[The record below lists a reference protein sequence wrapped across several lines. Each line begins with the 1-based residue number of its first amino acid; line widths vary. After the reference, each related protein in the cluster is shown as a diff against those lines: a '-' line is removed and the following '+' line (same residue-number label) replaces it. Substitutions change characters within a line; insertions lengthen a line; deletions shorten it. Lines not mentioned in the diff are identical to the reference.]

1 LDATRDLHRHGQG
14 PLSYHGLLHFRPA
27 DQLAAHRVTI
37 HNATQISTDGIYL
50 HELDETVSAQGNS
63 NTSHRC
69 LNLNGA
75 NAKWFMDFSEP
86 GDVVEVRNTGGPPL
100 QLAHNGD
107 WTLPWEQWHK
117 GSALS

>member
-1 LDATRDLHRHGQG
+1 
-14 PLSYHGLLHFRPA
+14 
-27 DQLAAHRVTI
+27 
-37 HNATQISTDGIYL
+37 
-50 HELDETVSAQGNS
+50 
-63 NTSHRC
+63 
-69 LNLNGA
+69 
-75 NAKWFMDFSEP
+75 MDFSEP

>member
-1 LDATRDLHRHGQG
+1 
-14 PLSYHGLLHFRPA
+14 
-27 DQLAAHRVTI
+27 
-37 HNATQISTDGIYL
+37 
-50 HELDETVSAQGNS
+50 VSAQGNS
-63 NTSHRC
+63 STSHRC

-107 WTLPWEQWHK
+107 WTLP
-117 GSALS
+117 

>member
-1 LDATRDLHRHGQG
+1 M
-14 PLSYHGLLHFRPA
+14 
-27 DQLAAHRVTI
+27 
-37 HNATQISTDGIYL
+37 
-50 HELDETVSAQGNS
+50 SAQSNS